1 MSSVNPTMD
10 IGTVADGSSL
20 ILVKYD
26 NNNDNVSATFD
37 LGLNYEDFSLFNTSF
52 TVNNGTALFSNQS
65 WDLKTGDYASAY
77 NSFRSLADTSDIR
90 WGIFAVDSTGTGA
103 GSSGII
109 QTLNTSINPLPTNMS
124 SSALGTQLG
133 NVNTFINGANF
144 AGDKVVSNHVSTVST
159 AVGDGNMVGLMVGNA
174 INGSGG
180 VATAAYNESLNIVER
195 LAGGGLL
202 SKSTF
207 EFYGTDANRASFSLT
222 DDGVLT
228 FTASPTVTNK
238 LKIAALYAAVFDRA
252 PDQAGLNFWATEAKT
267 STTVFNTIANGFVQH
282 PVFTEVYASLD
293 NSAFV
298 NALYVNILG
307 AAGDA
312 AGVAYWTGLLTNNS
326 RAVVL
331 SSFVQA
337 SLEIDLSVG
346 AAALNITESELATAQ
361 IRQNFITNK
370 AIVGVAFADLLG
382 TDSNLKATTN
392 PNTLAGL
399 RADQAYVVSEAVVD
413 SVTDN
418 KASAD
423 AQIAVIKN
431 AAASENAL
439 LFLANRP
446 SATSTMVLT
455 SAPNSVDANNTDNT
469 FILFDQS
476 FDEALEFGG
485 VTLVG
490 TVELNG

>member
-1 MSSVNPTMD
+1 VN
-10 IGTVADGSSL
+10 S
-20 ILVKYD
+20 Y
-26 NNNDNVSATFD
+26 
-37 LGLNYEDFSLFNTSF
+37 
-52 TVNNGTALFSNQS
+52 
-65 WDLKTGDYASAY
+65 
-77 NSFRSLADTSDIR
+77 
-90 WGIFAVDSTGTGA
+90 
-103 GSSGII
+103 
-109 QTLNTSINPLPTNMS
+109 
-124 SSALGTQLG
+124 
-133 NVNTFINGANF
+133 INGANF
-144 AGDKVVSNHVSTVST
+144 AGDKVISNQNAAVSRAN
-159 AVGDGNMVGLMVGNA
+159 GDGNMLNLMVGES
-174 INGSGG
+174 INGVGG
-180 VATAAYNESLNIVER
+180 LATAKYNESMNIVER
-195 LAGGGLL
+195 LGGGSSL

-207 EFYGTDANRASFSLT
+207 EVYGTNANRASFSLT

-228 FTASPTVTNK
+228 FKASPTVTNK

-252 PDQAGLNFWATEAKT
+252 PDQAGLEYWATEAKS

-282 PVFTEVYASLD
+282 PVFTEVYASLN

-312 AGVAYWTGLLTNNS
+312 SGVAYWTGLLANNS
-326 RAVVL
+326 RATVL

-346 AAALNITESELATAQ
+346 AAALNITEAELATAQ

-370 AIVGVAFADLLG
+370 AAVGVGFADLLG
-382 TDSNLKATTN
+382 TASNLKATTN
-392 PNTLAGL
+392 ANTLAGL
-399 RADQAYVVSEAVVD
+399 RADPAYIVSEAVLD
-413 SVTDN
+413 SVTNN

-431 AAASENAL
+431 AVASGNAL
-439 LFLANRP
+439 SFLANRP